1 MAWTKALGINGSLFV
16 NLESDAIGCCTSLSG
31 LLLSEVQLN
40 QKGKLMSDEKDAKAE
55 AKAAKAKAKALR
67 PWFKKKRFWLL
78 GIIGIIVVFTVTSGS
93 DSTTTTSSD
102 SEEVVAENSTEDT
115 ISTGLGSKDATADID
130 SVDCGTV
137 DSIGARYP
145 EVKVTNRSEKTSTYF
160 ITVDFESS
168 DGSTKY
174 DETIIMITSLNPG
187 QSMTEK
193 GLIMGDIPDG
203 AVCKV
208 SEVQRTAD

>member
-1 MAWTKALGINGSLFV
+1 MVSNSIDS
-16 NLESDAIGCCTSLSG
+16 
-31 LLLSEVQLN
+31 
-40 QKGKLMSDEKDAKAE
+40 KGKPMSDEKDAKAE

-78 GIIGIIVVFTVTSGS
+78 GIVGVFIAMQVTSGS

-102 SEEVVAENSTEDT
+102 SEEVVAENVTEDT
-115 ISTGLGSKDATADID
+115 IGTGLGSKDATADID

-137 DSIGARYP
+137 DSFGARYP
-145 EVKVTNRSEKTSTYF
+145 EVKVTNRSEKTSKYV
-160 ITVDFESS
+160 ITVDFESP

-174 DETIIMITSLNPG
+174 DETIIIITSLNPG
-187 QSMTEK
+187 QSMTEQ

-208 SEVQRTAD
+208 SEVQRMVD

>member
-1 MAWTKALGINGSLFV
+1 
-16 NLESDAIGCCTSLSG
+16 
-31 LLLSEVQLN
+31 
-40 QKGKLMSDEKDAKAE
+40 MSDEKDAKAE

-78 GIIGIIVVFTVTSGS
+78 GLIGVIIVIQVAGGS
-93 DSTTTTSSD
+93 DSTTTTSSE
-102 SEEVVAENSTEDT
+102 SEEVVDDNSTENT
-115 ISTGLGSKDATADID
+115 ISTGLGSKDATGDID

-137 DSIGARYP
+137 DSIGVRYP

-160 ITVDFESS
+160 ITVDFESA

-174 DETIIMITSLNPG
+174 DETIVMITSLNPG

-193 GLIMGDIPDG
+193 GMVMGDIPDG
-203 AVCKV
+203 AVCKI